1 MKKVWINGSFD
12 ILHIGHI
19 RLINYGKSFG
29 SIRVGLDTDNRI
41 REKKGQSR
49 PLNKLSDRMEFMS
62 SINGIDSVVSFDT
75 DSELSELIKE
85 YNPDYLVI
93 GDDYMGKPIIG
104 SEYAK
109 EIVYF
114 NKINGY
120 STTDL
125 IYKCKNNVTRTTYY

>member
-19 RLINYGKSFG
+19 RLINFAKSFG
-29 SIRVGLDTDNRI
+29 SVMVGLDTDQRI
-41 REKKGQSR
+41 SEKKGSSR
-49 PLNKLSDRMEFMS
+49 PLNTLSDRVEFIS
-62 SINGIDSVVSFDT
+62 NINGVNSVVSFSSDL
-75 DSELSELIKE
+75 ELSNLIKE
-85 YNPDYLVI
+85 YNPDYFVI
-93 GDDYMGKPIIG
+93 GDDYLGKQIIG

-120 STTDL
+120 STTEL
-125 IYKCKNNVTRTTYY
+125 IHKCKNDVTKTSHY

>member
-85 YNPDYLVI
+85 YKPDYLVI

-125 IYKCKNNVTRTTYY
+125 IYKCKKNVTRATHY